1 MVGRLSQGLIYA
13 LLLLFS
19 LSVLFP
25 FAYLI
30 AVSLTSETVLSHMSW
45 GKVTLGTYRL
55 IFANN
60 RFFDSFAISVGRT
73 AVGVALNILFSVLL
87 AYGVSKREMPG
98 RKAIMLAI
106 IFTMVFSGGII
117 PTYIVV
123 TSLGLSNQFLAMI
136 IPSLINAFYVILLRN
151 FFMELPPSVEES
163 GKMDGATDTTIF
175 FRIIL
180 PMSKPVIATISLFYA
195 VYHWN
200 EWFSVLLYIRQSD
213 LWPLQVLLR
222 NLIMEANNM
231 ETMMG
236 IGAGDL
242 VAISPE
248 SIKMATLIVAT
259 FPVAVLY
266 PFVQKY
272 FIKGIIVGSVKG

>member
-30 AVSLTSETVLSHMSW
+30 AVSLTNETVLSHMSW
-45 GKVTLGTYRL
+45 GKVTLGTYNL

-98 RKAIMLAI
+98 RKAIMLVI

-123 TSLGLSNQFLAMI
+123 TSLGFSNQFLAMI

-151 FFMELPPSVEES
+151 FFMELPASVEES
-163 GKMDGATDTTIF
+163 GKMDGATDTTIL

-242 VAISPE
+242 VTISPE